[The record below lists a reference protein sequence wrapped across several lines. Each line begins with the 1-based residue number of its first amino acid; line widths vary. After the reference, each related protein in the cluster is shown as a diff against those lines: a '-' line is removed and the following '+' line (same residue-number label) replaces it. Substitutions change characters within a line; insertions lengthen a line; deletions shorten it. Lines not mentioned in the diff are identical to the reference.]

1 MLQILFWPHAT
12 PLSPSNS
19 NTCRSLWSKVRRRDK
34 IWQLLHQGRSQN
46 YKHWHPE
53 IDWLCLSWL
62 RRVRTNSA
70 QRCTSV
76 VPALFS
82 TSLWFY
88 HTHTHT
94 QTQIQFITLTLGIS
108 PPVSGR
114 MTAVKCVTRSEQ
126 SSQSNQITRKLGE
139 RARRHRC
146 LGNVLSDQWS
156 VYGEPQGDERVSLW
170 MSLHGMLH
178 GWVIPQNVCVPRIH
192 LKKFTENSRCWTSM
206 QWNIVIVLNIRIFIL
221 ILKYMFLILK

>member
-1 MLQILFWPHAT
+1 MRLHFLLQT
-12 PLSPSNS
+12 PIPVVVSGPRWEEETRSDSYCTKGEAKTTSTDTLRLIDYVCLGSDASEQTQHSAVLRSSQPSS
-19 NTCRSLWSKVRRRDK
+19 R
-34 IWQLLHQGRSQN
+34 
-46 YKHWHPE
+46 HP
-53 IDWLCLSWL
+53 SG
-62 RRVRTNSA
+62 
-70 QRCTSV
+70 
-76 VPALFS
+76 S
-82 TSLWFY
+82 T
-88 HTHTHT
+88 THT

-192 LKKFTENSRCWTSM
+192 LKNYRE
-206 QWNIVIVLNIRIFIL
+206 
-221 ILKYMFLILK
+221 